1 MVRGGRNVLRHHQR
15 YLGESRRG
23 LAVFEVLWDADE
35 QPVDFVVVGLN
46 DSFAELFGT
55 NVQDVMRTRISESM
69 PELFRDWHAVLVETA
84 QTNGE
89 QEMETWHPGL
99 EAWLKISFYSPA
111 PNLVGLVLED
121 VTPWIETAAALAES
135 QIQLREN
142 ENFLQTILDNAPV
155 SIWVTDPHG
164 NRIMVNKRYMEDTGI
179 GTPHPSVTP
188 EEMEMCRLTDMKT
201 LMSDTPQEY
210 EEQLTF
216 RDGKKHTLRTIK
228 SVLRKDNGEIIGV
241 LGIGVDITALKQAEQ
256 ELWKRT
262 YIDPLTGLYNRRYL
276 EEEMRRLDQG
286 GKLPTSVVIADLDGL
301 KLINDAFGHQEGDR
315 LLCAMADVFRRASRP
330 SDILARWAGDE
341 FVVLLPETSY
351 DEAKHYINRVGYL
364 CEGLTGNPI
373 PLIASLGAATR
384 LDRRQTMSEV
394 FAEAEKRMYK
404 RKTLSAKDTRAAF
417 ALSLKRILL
426 ERSDET
432 EAHMANLQILG
443 QVLGEAIG
451 LDNSHLYKLQL
462 LAVYHD
468 IGLVR
473 IPESLLRKRGNL
485 TPEEVEILK
494 THTETGYRIAS
505 IVPDFQQAADAIL
518 AHHECWDG
526 SGYPKGLQGAEIP
539 ITARIHA
546 ITDRFD
552 TLLFGRPNSPA
563 VSLTSALR
571 ELKVGAGTLYD
582 PELVDQFVRLVRT
595 TDVLDFL
602 QNSNPA
608 VDRGLSRS
616 YS

>member
-23 LAVFEVLWDADE
+23 LAVFEIVWDADE

-55 NVQDVMRTRISESM
+55 NVQDVMRTRISESL
-69 PELFRDWHAVLVETA
+69 PELFRDWRAVLSKTA
-84 QTNGE
+84 LTSE
-89 QEMETWHPGL
+89 DQEMEVWHPGL

-111 PNLVGLVLED
+111 PSLVGLVVED
-121 VTPWIETAAALAES
+121 VTAWIETAAALAES

-142 ENFLQTILDNAPV
+142 EKFLQTILDNAPV
-155 SIWVTDPHG
+155 CIWVTDPHG
-164 NRIMVNKRYMEDTGI
+164 NRIMANRRYREDTGI
-179 GTPHPSVTP
+179 GTPNPSVTP

-201 LMSDTPQEY
+201 LMSDQPQEF

-241 LGIGVDITALKQAEQ
+241 LGIGVDITALKQAER

-276 EEEMRRLDQG
+276 EEEMRRLDQEER
-286 GKLPTSVVIADLDGL
+286 LPISVVIADLDGL
-301 KLINDAFGHQEGDR
+301 KLANDAFGHQEGDR
-315 LLCAMADVFRRASRP
+315 LLCSMADVLRRASRP
-330 SDILARWAGDE
+330 GDIIARWAGDE
-341 FVVLLPETSY
+341 FVVLLPGTAY
-351 DEAKHYINRVGYL
+351 DEAKHYINRIRYL
-364 CEGLTGNPI
+364 CEGLNSNPI
-373 PLIASLGAATR
+373 PLIASLGAAAR
-384 LDRRQTMSEV
+384 VDRRQTMSEV

-404 RKTLSAKDTRAAF
+404 QKTLSAKDTRTTF
-417 ALSLKRILL
+417 AQSLKQTLL
-426 ERSDET
+426 EKSEET
-432 EAHMANLQILG
+432 EAHMANLQVLG
-443 QVLGEAIG
+443 QLLGEAVG
-451 LDNSHLYKLQL
+451 LDDWHLYQLQL

-468 IGLVR
+468 IGMVR
-473 IPESLLRKRGNL
+473 IPESILRKKSDL

-494 THTETGYRIAS
+494 THTETGFRIAS

-526 SGYPKGLQGAEIP
+526 SGYPKGLCGMQIP

-582 PELVDQFVRLVRT
+582 PDLVDEFVRLVRT
-595 TDVLDFL
+595 TDVVDFL
-602 QNSNPA
+602 ENSNPA
-608 VDRGLSRS
+608 VNAGVAKS
-616 YS
+616 